1 MAKSEKD
8 SGKLNIEQLNQKIR
22 WNIREIAKYD
32 PNRNPDAEIKDALA
46 IPDNEKMERLE
57 QLRQE
62 LNESKGKILIPIAPN
77 KFLSLKELREKLQWN
92 IREYGRLNSDYNFED
107 ELKTLSKMTPQQMA
121 SRLIELRNLREHRNA
136 PPPRASQNQMQNSM
150 NRYRIICVA

>member
-22 WNIREIAKYD
+22 WNIREISKYD

-62 LNESKGKILIPIAPN
+62 LNEIKDEILIPIAPN
-77 KFLSLKELREKLQWN
+77 KFLSLKELTGKLQWN
-92 IREYGRLNSDYNFED
+92 IREYGRLNPDYNFED
-107 ELKTLSKMTPQQMA
+107 ELKTLSKMTPQRMA
-121 SRLIELRNLREHRNA
+121 SRLIELRNLREPKNA
-136 PPPRASQNQMQNSM
+136 PPPAKSTKIR
-150 NRYRIICVA
+150 CKT

>member
-136 PPPRASQNQMQNSM
+136 PPPAKSTKIRCKT
-150 NRYRIICVA
+150 R